1 MENRKEFNKITRIRY
16 DKKMIRFA
24 SIVFVVSVLITIACK
39 IFAFNY
45 MFGDYSSK
53 TDIQE
58 IIRASRLEMLVGKIG
73 YIGQWVL
80 FISGIIV
87 FDGEAYFRKL
97 KKLGYTIPTDRN
109 QYQCDLQN
117 LPRETLTEGIIIKP
131 IRSKVLFV
139 YGMVVF
145 ILCLIQDIL
154 LYFKWE
160 FMDNQLETLLFQ
172 IIVFDLGW
180 LLFSFF
186 FWRQQNQQKYKEV
199 YEIDPYRKNRL
210 TLVMAVVITIVLS
223 FFTLGVKL
231 VSNVYMGVVY
241 RSCREDDR
249 RHLDEIGTVLWNIY
263 MYRTKDPTLEESNKR
278 IYEVFEQGFIITDFD
293 EPQNAYLEEVANC
306 LEIESFD
313 ELSECIHISDGDAK
327 IHIILKGDTLIVTLM
342 NPAGKDKKF
351 GVQANVD
358 TKYLE
363 ERQEEY
369 ERIW

>member
-139 YGMVVF
+139 YGVVAF
-145 ILCLIQDIL
+145 YIMFNTGYTSI
-154 LYFKWE
+154 F
-160 FMDNQLETLLFQ
+160 
-172 IIVFDLGW
+172 
-180 LLFSFF
+180 
-186 FWRQQNQQKYKEV
+186 
-199 YEIDPYRKNRL
+199 
-210 TLVMAVVITIVLS
+210 
-223 FFTLGVKL
+223 
-231 VSNVYMGVVY
+231 
-241 RSCREDDR
+241 
-249 RHLDEIGTVLWNIY
+249 
-263 MYRTKDPTLEESNKR
+263 
-278 IYEVFEQGFIITDFD
+278 
-293 EPQNAYLEEVANC
+293 
-306 LEIESFD
+306 
-313 ELSECIHISDGDAK
+313 
-327 IHIILKGDTLIVTLM
+327 
-342 NPAGKDKKF
+342 
-351 GVQANVD
+351 
-358 TKYLE
+358 
-363 ERQEEY
+363 
-369 ERIW
+369 